1 MADLRPRRAVVANHA
16 ADNVAETVGLVIFSD
31 AIGPGNPELQRAGQ
45 RKIPTLRYFQAL
57 GLLADAR
64 QTIAVAGTH
73 GKSTVSAMI
82 GAILRTAGADPTVVF
97 GAEPVGGDRVGRG
110 GSHLGRGP
118 AMVVEAC
125 EYRANFLHLR
135 PREAVLLGIEHDH
148 FDCYP
153 TIGRLEHA
161 FGLFARSVRAEGR
174 LLVPHACRRSRV
186 AAASAA
192 CRWETFG
199 WEEGA
204 DWRATRLGNRLGRY
218 GFTVER
224 AGRPLCRVDLKV
236 LGRHNV
242 LNALAAAAVG
252 LQNGANAEQ
261 IADALSHWP
270 GLRRRLE
277 MVGQAGGVTWVDDYA
292 HHPTE
297 IAAALRAVREAFP
310 DRRVFC
316 LFEPHQAS
324 RTARTLDE
332 TAVSLQNADVTLIT
346 EIFRAREPLPANGE
360 VTAADLARSVRAL
373 GAEVPPIHGADRC
386 AEHLAHR
393 LRPGDVLVT
402 LGAGN
407 IGTTGYEL
415 FERLRKDVR
424 QDEPL
429 AMHTWF
435 QLGGPAVFRRAR
447 DDRST
452 CCGRPPLRGTQFRC
466 GCSAGVELWWVT
478 RGCPASSSGSRLGSK
493 NRVGRRGSLP
503 VAEPRPVGWSP
514 RRCTGDL
521 PGWRGWSRSRHARR
535 RSAWKCRHQS
545 TNIDSGR
552 PTRR

>member
-1 MADLRPRRAVVANHA
+1 MLLEIGWSLSGSDPRAESVADLRDRGVRLFANHA

-277 MVGQAGGVTWVDDYA
+277 MVGQAGGVTWVDD
-292 HHPTE
+292 
-297 IAAALRAVREAFP
+297 
-310 DRRVFC
+310 C
-316 LFEPHQAS
+316 
-324 RTARTLDE
+324 
-332 TAVSLQNADVTLIT
+332 
-346 EIFRAREPLPANGE
+346 
-360 VTAADLARSVRAL
+360 
-373 GAEVPPIHGADRC
+373 PI
-386 AEHLAHR
+386 
-393 LRPGDVLVT
+393 RP
-402 LGAGN
+402 
-407 IGTTGYEL
+407 
-415 FERLRKDVR
+415 R
-424 QDEPL
+424 
-429 AMHTWF
+429 
-435 QLGGPAVFRRAR
+435 
-447 DDRST
+447 
-452 CCGRPPLRGTQFRC
+452 
-466 GCSAGVELWWVT
+466 
-478 RGCPASSSGSRLGSK
+478 
-493 NRVGRRGSLP
+493 
-503 VAEPRPVGWSP
+503 SP
-514 RRCTGDL
+514 RRSGPC
-521 PGWRGWSRSRHARR
+521 ARR
-535 RSAWKCRHQS
+535 FPTGGYSACLS
-545 TNIDSGR
+545 
-552 PTRR
+552 PTRRAGRLGRWTKRQSACKMRMLP

>member
-1 MADLRPRRAVVANHA
+1 MNGRHSPEVLPPSEPPAAEWRRETLMEQGMPQPRSSSCRQVEQPDLWRPGRAHLAGIAGAGMRSLARVLLDIGWTLSGSDPRAESVAELRDRGVQLFANHA

-31 AIGPGNPELQRAGQ
+31 AIGPGNPELQRAGE

-57 GLLADAR
+57 GLLSDAR
-64 QTIAVAGTH
+64 ETIAVAGTH
-73 GKSTVSAMI
+73 GKSTVTAMI
-82 GAILRTAGADPTVVF
+82 GAILRAAGADPTLVF
-97 GAEPVGGDRVGRG
+97 GAEPVGGDRAGPG
-110 GSHLGRGP
+110 GSRLGRGP

-125 EYRANFLHLR
+125 EYRANFLHFR

-153 TIGRLEHA
+153 TIGQLEHA
-161 FGLFARSVRAEGR
+161 FGLFARSVRADGR

-204 DWRATRLGNRLGRY
+204 DWRATGIGSRLGRY
-218 GFTVER
+218 WFTVER
-224 AGRPLCRVDLKV
+224 ARRPLCRVDLKV

-242 LNALAAAAVG
+242 VNALAAAAVG
-252 LQNGANAEQ
+252 LKTGANPAEV
-261 IADALSHWP
+261 AEALSHWA
-270 GLRRRLE
+270 GLKRRLE
-277 MVGQAGGVTWVDDYA
+277 VVGQAGGVTWVDDYA

-310 DRRVFC
+310 ERRVFC

-332 TAVSLQNADVTLIT
+332 MAASLQNADVTLIT
-346 EIFRAREPLPANGE
+346 EIFRAREPLPTNGE

-373 GAEVPPIHGADRC
+373 GAEVPPIHGADKC

-415 FERLRKDVR
+415 FERLRKNR
-424 QDEPL
+424 
-429 AMHTWF
+429 
-435 QLGGPAVFRRAR
+435 PA
-447 DDRST
+447 
-452 CCGRPPLRGTQFRC
+452 G
-466 GCSAGVELWWVT
+466 
-478 RGCPASSSGSRLGSK
+478 
-493 NRVGRRGSLP
+493 
-503 VAEPRPVGWSP
+503 
-514 RRCTGDL
+514 
-521 PGWRGWSRSRHARR
+521 
-535 RSAWKCRHQS
+535 
-545 TNIDSGR
+545 
-552 PTRR
+552 